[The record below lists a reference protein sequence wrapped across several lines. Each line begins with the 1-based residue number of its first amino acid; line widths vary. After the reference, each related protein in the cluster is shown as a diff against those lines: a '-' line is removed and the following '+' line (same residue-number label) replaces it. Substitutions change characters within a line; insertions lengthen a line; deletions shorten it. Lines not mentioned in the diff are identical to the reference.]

1 MQRDAPSAW
10 QGGGPVPLFAALGAA
25 LLLANALHGQT
36 DRNFGAQR
44 IRGAQLL
51 TAHLHEASHRFLEL
65 VQVQASPTLVQV
77 AAYMGDIV
85 VVELAID
92 VGVQRLQA
100 IPTVNH
106 RAPPVVLA
114 STPLVV

>member
-10 QGGGPVPLFAALGAA
+10 PATSSVRLCAALRSS

-51 TAHLHEASHRFLEL
+51 TAHLHEPSHRFLEL

-92 VGVQRLQA
+92 VGVQRLQ
-100 IPTVNH
+100 
-106 RAPPVVLA
+106 
-114 STPLVV
+114 